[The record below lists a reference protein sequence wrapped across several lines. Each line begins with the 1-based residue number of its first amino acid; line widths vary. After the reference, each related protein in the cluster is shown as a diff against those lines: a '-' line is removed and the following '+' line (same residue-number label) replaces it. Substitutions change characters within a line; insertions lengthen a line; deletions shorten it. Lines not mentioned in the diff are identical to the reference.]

1 MQQKLSK
8 LKQMT
13 QKGLVGVNDF
23 SVVHLMISK
32 LGRMDDNTLISNR
45 RKFLEAKGILYFK
58 LKSWVYRRFGW

>member
-45 RKFLEAKGILYFK
+45 RKFLEAKGILDFK
-58 LKSWVYRRFGW
+58 LKSWVYRRFG